1 MKKFA
6 IGFALALA
14 LCCVWMAFAQTYGA
28 LSIGTIA
35 PTVASCPPGVA
46 NAATLCVVGAGTTGY
61 AFYVSYNATAYQLL
75 VPATTSSGVTSFN
88 GRTGPVTLT
97 SADVTGAGL
106 KVITTVT
113 STATSTPQ

>member
-28 LSIGTIA
+28 ISIGTIA
-35 PTVASCPPGVA
+35 PTVASCPPGQA
-46 NAATLCVVGAGTTGY
+46 NAATLCVVGTSTTGY

-75 VPATTSSGVTSFN
+75 VPATSAGVSSFN
-88 GRTGPVTLT
+88 GRTGAVSLT
-97 SADVTGAGL
+97 DADVTGTGL